1 MELTLTPSNSPFDL
15 SFTLNSGQT
24 FRWERLGE
32 WWYGVVGRN
41 VVKLK
46 QKNSQ
51 VMFESHPEAVDP
63 GFIRSYFRL
72 ADDLPSIISEIKKD
86 SVISEAVTKFEGLR
100 IMRQDPWECLISFL
114 CATNSNIKVITQMI
128 SNLCKKF
135 GERII
140 FEGREFYEFP
150 GPKALARAAISDLT
164 NCRVGYR
171 APHLRH
177 TARQVQRGSVDLYAI
192 RNLRYLEGRSEL
204 LKKSSSGKV
213 LLGIGPKA
221 ADCIL
226 LFSMEKLESFPI
238 DVWIKRLLVKKY
250 GHLFDKKFVRRLM
263 SSKSLGLG
271 IYLPTADT
279 MRAYFGSYAGYAQE
293 YLYNYARLRPER
305 DRQRH

>member
-1 MELTLTPSNSPFDL
+1 MELTLTPSDSMLDARC
-15 SFTLNSGQT
+15 TLTSGQT
-24 FRWERLGE
+24 FRWEKVGE
-32 WWYGVVGRN
+32 WWYGVVQGN

-51 VMFESHPEAVDP
+51 LIFESYPEPVDRE
-63 GFIRSYFRL
+63 FIRKYFRL
-72 ADDLPSIISEIKKD
+72 DDDLPSITSEIKKD
-86 SVISEAVTKFEGLR
+86 PVISEAVSKFAGLR
-100 IMRQDPWECLISFL
+100 IIRQDPWECLVSYL

-140 FEGREFYEFP
+140 FEEREFYKFP
-150 GPKALARAAISDLT
+150 DAKALASATISDLT
-164 NCRVGYR
+164 DCRVGYR
-171 APHLRH
+171 APHIRH
-177 TARQVQRGSVDLYAI
+177 TARQVQSGSVDVYAI
-192 RNLRYLEGRSEL
+192 RKLRYEEGRSEL

-238 DVWIKRLLVKKY
+238 DVWIKRLLVEKY
-250 GHLFDKKFVRRLM
+250 SHLFDKKFVRRLM

-271 IYLPTADT
+271 VYFPTADR
-279 MRAYFGSYAGYAQE
+279 MRAYFGSYAGYAQA
-293 YLYNYARLRPER
+293 YLYSYARSRL
-305 DRQRH
+305 QS